1 MKNRKRKG
9 GGGVAGQDGFGAD
22 EEPVSRLHAGT
33 FLFLTPGTCGR
44 PQGDARGTSSIWM
57 RPHPNPR
64 APSSEL
70 AGVLQP
76 ASPRLTPA
84 GSRPP
89 REVARARED
98 RQKTASRRCPR
109 RHELQSAAAPSSG
122 PAPRGTYLKAAPPP
136 PDRAG
141 CHRGGVRALD
151 ASDAS

>member
-1 MKNRKRKG
+1 MKNRKRK
-9 GGGVAGQDGFGAD
+9 GGVAGQDGFGAD

-84 GSRPP
+84 RSRPP

-98 RQKTASRRCPR
+98 RQKTASRRCSPKARAAVRGRPVLRTCAPGNLPEGSASSARPR
-109 RHELQSAAAPSSG
+109 RLSPWRRPGSRRQ
-122 PAPRGTYLKAAPPP
+122 
-136 PDRAG
+136 
-141 CHRGGVRALD
+141 
-151 ASDAS
+151 